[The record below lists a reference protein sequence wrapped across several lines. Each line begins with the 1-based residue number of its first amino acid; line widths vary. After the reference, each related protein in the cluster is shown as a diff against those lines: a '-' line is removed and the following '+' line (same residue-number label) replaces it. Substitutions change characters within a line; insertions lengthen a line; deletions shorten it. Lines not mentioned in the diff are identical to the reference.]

1 MVTIKSDGELFK
13 LLDSDGA
20 FLGLLASDAIQVKKV
35 TLPKQLDKKG
45 LTTVYV
51 EVRTAYVNTEGK
63 RRNKYKRLSTGVKI
77 NPKHWHKAKEEVTSK
92 DPLYYDKNRTISD
105 KYLAVQQHLGIQEN
119 QPYQAPSRA
128 ALEEVAKY
136 FPSSTPKKALTNYI
150 DDYIAYRKADGTP
163 RGTWK
168 EFLTVKNRL
177 IKYESFIGKKLFFED
192 MNLVFSD
199 NFSIWLYSKPYKPS
213 TIEKTFTI
221 LITILNHFFAR
232 RKILVINLSDEF
244 RERGFKK
251 GDKQPNEANPLSY
264 EEFVFLFNKE
274 FQSEMLKETRDRF
287 LLQCSTG
294 LRHSDIDKITPSMI
308 DDDRIV
314 ISPLKTQSTKKQN
327 KIYIDL
333 NKYSRRIL
341 EKYHYDTSSLKISNQ
356 KYNKNL
362 KVMFEKLEWERRTS
376 HNGRDTF
383 VSICIQKRVPLE
395 VILKWT
401 GQSSYSIL
409 QRYIKV
415 DDSYKR
421 QEMHK
426 AFD

>member
-1 MVTIKSDGELFK
+1 MAKVKIDGELFEK
-13 LLDSDGA
+13 LDKDGA
-20 FLGLLASDAIQVKKV
+20 FLGSLASDAITVRKIIR
-35 TLPKQLDKKG
+35 PKQLDKNG
-45 LTTVYV
+45 LTTVCV
-51 EVRTAYVNTEGK
+51 EVRTAYIDTEGK
-63 RRNKYKRLSTGVKI
+63 RRNKYRRISTGVKI
-77 NPKHWHKAKEEVTSK
+77 IPKHWNMKKEEVTSK
-92 DPLYYDKNRTISD
+92 DSLYYDKNRTIND
-105 KYLAVQQHLGIQEN
+105 KYLTIQQYLGIQEN
-119 QPYQAPSRA
+119 QPYVPPSRT
-128 ALEEVAKY
+128 ALEEVAKH
-136 FPSSTPKKALTNYI
+136 FPSTTPKKSLTNYI
-150 DDYIAYRKADGTP
+150 DDYVAYRKADGTP

-168 EFLTVKNRL
+168 EFLTLKNRL
-177 IKYESFIGKKLFFED
+177 TKYEGFINKRLFFED

-199 NFSIWLYSKPYKPS
+199 NFSIWLYNKPYMPS

-221 LITILNHFFAR
+221 LITILNHFYAR
-232 RKILVINLSDEF
+232 RKTLDIKLSDEF

-264 EEFVFLFNKE
+264 EHFIFLFNKE
-274 FQSEMLKETRDRF
+274 FESNKLQETRDRF

-294 LRHSDIDKITPSMI
+294 LRHSDLDKITPSMI

-314 ISPLKTQSTKKQN
+314 INPLKTRSTKKQN
-327 KIYIDL
+327 RIYIDL
-333 NKYSRRIL
+333 NKYSRTIL
-341 EKYHYDTSSLKISNQ
+341 EKYNYDTSTLKISNQ
-356 KYNKNL
+356 KYNANL
-362 KVMFEKLEWERRTS
+362 KEMFKKLKWEKRTS

-383 VSICIQKRVPLE
+383 VSICIQKRVPVE

-421 QEMHK
+421 QEMQK